1 MKTGFFQSI
10 YNAIVSFLKWFAG
23 FFQDGKNSA
32 SSKRAILYIS
42 IYLVG
47 VIVIAAVNGK
57 WENNSMNAQI
67 FWGLVFIVLF
77 CVDAIKR
84 ESISKI
90 LESKFGNKDETTN
103 N

>member
-1 MKTGFFQSI
+1 MKTVIFS
-10 YNAIVSFLKWFAG
+10 VVKWIAG

-32 SSKRAILYIS
+32 SSKRATLYIS

-47 VIVIAAVNGK
+47 VIVLAAIDGK

-67 FWGLVFIVLF
+67 FWGLVFIILF

-90 LESKFGNKDETTN
+90 LESKFGNKQ
-103 N
+103 